1 MIRTATLIVA
11 SAALASYVL
20 VGVGQAGPERPAAPQ
35 HFTGK
40 RFTDRLPSVPYAPEA
55 RDVALYTLGAGP
67 AAPGAARACAPRAA
81 EGACLAA
88 VEAKPAPGVALL
100 ARVDAVSA
108 VTVR

>member
-20 VGVGQAGPERPAAPQ
+20 VGVGQAGPERPAAPERV
-35 HFTGK
+35 TGK

-55 RDVALYTLGAGP
+55 RDVALYTLGAEP
-67 AAPGAARACAPRAA
+67 ASPGAARACVPRAP
-81 EGACLAA
+81 EDACLAA
-88 VEAKPAPGVALL
+88 VEAKPGPGVARL
-100 ARVDAVSA
+100 ARVNLVPA